1 MLRVNDHIVLADWEM
16 LETFDRASGPGG
28 QNVNKVATKVTLRFF
43 AQQSPHLTEAAKQ
56 RLQKIAGSKWTID
69 GTVVLQVDETR
80 SQTRNREIAKER
92 LVDLIRS
99 AVVVQKRRRPT
110 RPTKGSV
117 ERRLKGKKVRSEV
130 KSLRGK
136 LDGE

>member
-43 AQQSPHLTEAAKQ
+43 AQQSPHLTEAVKQ